1 MSSTALTK
9 SVNSSRLSV
18 IAEKVLCLLEKV
30 SDESFWSSFF
40 SERVLNLLKRYFG
53 SDVIFLGMI
62 VYIARKY
69 FFLIMFEKMGSNMLG
84 T

>member
-1 MSSTALTK
+1 MPSTALTK
-9 SVNSSRLSV
+9 GVNASRLSV
-18 IAEKVLCLLEKV
+18 FIDKILSLLEKV

-69 FFLIMFEKMGSNMLG
+69 TQIYILYS
-84 T
+84 TV